1 MGAVVMLPLEMVHE
15 VVGGESYDFYP
26 LGEHVVSCPE
36 VCRGRPT
43 FKYTRI
49 EASAAVELLGAGHT
63 VAVIAREFGI
73 PEAAVEEAAELA
85 ARQLHDWRLAA

>member
-1 MGAVVMLPLEMVHE
+1 MEMVHE
-15 VVGGESYDFYP
+15 VIGGDSYDFYP

-49 EASAAVELLGAGHT
+49 EASAAIQLLAAGHS
-63 VAVIAREFGI
+63 VADIARRFSI
-73 PEAAVEEAAELA
+73 PREAVEEAAQLA
-85 ARQLHDWRLAA
+85 GSRLDAWRVAA